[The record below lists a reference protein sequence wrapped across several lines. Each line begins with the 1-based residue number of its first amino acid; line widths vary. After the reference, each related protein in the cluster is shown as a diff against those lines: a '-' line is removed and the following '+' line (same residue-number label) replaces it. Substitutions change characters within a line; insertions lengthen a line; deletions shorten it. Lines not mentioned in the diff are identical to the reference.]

1 MVMQLP
7 LPDACSLAMVDQVV
21 AERQGG
27 VHALFF
33 TGIAAQW
40 RARIQ
45 QYLDE
50 GGSPEHIPLWP
61 AIEPRRK
68 TFHNL
73 YKNADPASAHGIAMA
88 PIREHMLDLCPA
100 CGEPGA
106 PNTLDHYLPK
116 GSYPHFSVTPANL
129 FPMCDACQAE
139 KLEKT
144 GDANSPR
151 FFIHPYFDAFTIP
164 KIVDLIVHAPF
175 DAPTFEVIPSPA
187 LQPAELALVTS
198 HLRELDIPNR
208 YVRFF
213 RNEHRRLIRNVTKM
227 RASGQPVHATIEAFR
242 DGYADPT
249 PNSWQHIFYSA
260 VLENPDLLEYL
271 ANGDLPAYP

>member
-7 LPDACSLAMVDQVV
+7 PPAACSLALVDLVV
-21 AERQGG
+21 AERQNGI
-27 VHALFF
+27 HANFF
-33 TGIAAQW
+33 TGIAQEW
-40 RARIQ
+40 RARVQ
-45 QYLDE
+45 QYLDH
-50 GGSPEHIPLWP
+50 GGSPEHVPSWP
-61 AIEPRRK
+61 EIAARRK

-73 YKNADPASAHGIAMA
+73 YKKPDDTAHGLAMA
-88 PIREHMLDLCPA
+88 QIRDHAFDLCPA

-116 GSYPHFSVTPANL
+116 GAYPHFAITPVNL

-144 GDANSPR
+144 GDAHSPR
-151 FFIHPYFDAFTIP
+151 YFIHPYFDVFSVA
-164 KIVDLIVHAPF
+164 KIIDLVIAPPF
-175 DAPTFEVIPSPA
+175 EAPTFELIPSPA
-187 LQPAELALVTS
+187 LLPDEAALVTT

-213 RNEHRRLIRNVTKM
+213 RNEHRRLIRNVTNM
-227 RASGQPVHATIEAFR
+227 RASGQAVAETIAAFR
-242 DGYADPT
+242 EGHADPT

-260 VLENPDLLEYL
+260 VL
-271 ANGDLPAYP
+271 ANGDLLEFLVHGELPAYP